1 MRFNPVG
8 RVMARKPGQEY
19 QSSDKPLDSLGDL
32 QAAVM
37 EAVWRLGEATVQQVR
52 DELAK
57 SKSLAYTT
65 ILSAMQKLEKAGW
78 LAHRSEARTYVYFA
92 NHSRRQAE
100 GSALKQ
106 FTRRVFRGDPL
117 RLFQHL
123 LEDEQLADEDLAEL
137 RKHIDRRRKER
148 RND

>member
-1 MRFNPVG
+1 MT
-8 RVMARKPGQEY
+8 RKPAGDDR
-19 QSSDKPLDSLGDL
+19 SSDRPLDSLGDL
-32 QAAVM
+32 QGAVM
-37 EAVWRLGEATVQQVR
+37 ETVWRLGEATVQQVR

-65 ILSAMQKLEKAGW
+65 VLSAMQKLEKAGW

-92 NHSRRQAE
+92 RHSRQQAE
-100 GSALKQ
+100 ESALKH

-123 LEDEQLADEDLAEL
+123 LDDEQFADEDLAEL
-137 RKHIDRRRKER
+137 RKQIDRRRKER
-148 RND
+148 RNE

>member
-1 MRFNPVG
+1 
-8 RVMARKPGQEY
+8 MARKPRDDRPI
-19 QSSDKPLDSLGDL
+19 DKSLDSLGDL

-37 EAVWRLGEATVQQVR
+37 ETVWHLGEATVQQVR

-65 ILSAMQKLEKAGW
+65 VLSAMQKLEKAGW
-78 LAHRSEARTYVYFA
+78 LAHRSDARTYIYFA
-92 NHSRRQAE
+92 SQSRQQAE
-100 GSALKQ
+100 VSALRA

-123 LEDEQLADEDLAEL
+123 LEDEQLADADLTEL